1 MRHRFLLLNDFQAGG
16 MLSQWNLSSPDSQS
30 LPRPSFLLIDRWT
43 KELQCLITNFHLE
56 GLVHGDLRDANILCK
71 EEYVML
77 LDFDWGGKDGEV
89 FYPTENLNNELQE
102 GRVSDD
108 LRITKEDDR
117 RVLGKTLAKL
127 YV

>member
-1 MRHRFLLLNDFQAGG
+1 M
-16 MLSQWNLSSPDSQS
+16 
-30 LPRPSFLLIDRWT
+30 
-43 KELQCLITNFHLE
+43 ENFHLE

-77 LDFDWGGKDGEV
+77 LDFDCGGKDGEV
-89 FYPTENLNNELQE
+89 F
-102 GRVSDD
+102 
-108 LRITKEDDR
+108 DR